1 MHGLLGLFTPFQD
14 LMSGVNPFEDA
25 VFARLDLWW
34 TFLAVPLVVGAYAW
48 GARARARALEGL
60 GNRKLVERLVAT
72 VNPGNRIV
80 KAITTTGAVL
90 LLGLT
95 LLRMQY
101 GGVAEVIPGKGLDV
115 VLAVD
120 YSKSMLAQDVYPS
133 RSERLEAELSRF
145 FDDAQRRG
153 DRVGVVVFAG
163 AARGMPLTGDTRLL
177 RMYLEKAD
185 PATEEPGGTAIGRA
199 LDMSLQLL
207 REARAEQADA
217 PEAAEDEAGADVAD
231 GEQADQ
237 VIILLTDGEDNVS
250 DPLLVAEEAAK
261 LGVRIYTVGI
271 GSRTGEPIVKLDD
284 NGKPDGFQRD
294 ADGEVIMTRL
304 DEATL
309 KELAERTDGAY
320 VHVDEERFG
329 LDEVRELMADLARAE
344 REETIKI
351 HRQEG
356 YAFYLTPA
364 LLLLLVSLALGERRE
379 VRS

>member
-1 MHGLLGLFTPFQD
+1 MLGATPLQD
-14 LMSGVNPFEDA
+14 LLSGVNPFEDA

-34 TFLAVPLVVGAYAW
+34 VLLALPLAIAAYVW
-48 GARARARALEGL
+48 GARARARALESL
-60 GNRKLVERLVAT
+60 GNRQLVERLVGT
-72 VNPGNRIV
+72 VNSGSRIV
-80 KAITTTGAVL
+80 KAITTSTAVL

-95 LLRMQY
+95 LMRMQY
-101 GGVAEVIPGKGLDV
+101 GGVAEVIPGRGLDI

-207 REARAEQADA
+207 REARAEQAEQGEQGEQAGQDA
-217 PEAAEDEAGADVAD
+217 SPDPAS

-271 GSRTGEPIVKLDD
+271 GSRTGEPIVKLDS

-294 ADGEVIMTRL
+294 EDGEIIMTRL
-304 DEATL
+304 DETTL
-309 KELAERTDGAY
+309 KELAERTDGSY
-320 VHVDEERFG
+320 VHVDEQRFG

-356 YAFYLTPA
+356 YGFYLTPA

-379 VRS
+379 VRA

>member
-1 MHGLLGLFTPFQD
+1 MRHGLLGLLTPLQD
-14 LMSGVNPFEDA
+14 LLSGVNPFEDA

-34 TFLAVPLVVGAYAW
+34 VFLAVPLAIGAYVW

-60 GNRKLVERLVAT
+60 GNRQLIERLVAT
-72 VNPGNRIV
+72 VNPGNRII
-80 KAITTTGAVL
+80 KAITTTAAVF

-145 FDDAQRRG
+145 FEDAQRRG

-207 REARAEQADA
+207 REARAEQAEQA
-217 PEAAEDEAGADVAD
+217 EQESAAEAAG
-231 GEQADQ
+231 GGSEQGDQ

-271 GSRTGEPIVKLDD
+271 GSRTGEPIVKLDE

-379 VRS
+379 VRA

>member
-1 MHGLLGLFTPFQD
+1 MSHGLLGLLTPFQD

-34 TFLAVPLVVGAYAW
+34 VFLAVPMVIGAYVW
-48 GARARARALEGL
+48 GARARAQALEAL

-72 VNPGNRIV
+72 VNSGNRIV
-80 KAITTTGAVL
+80 KAITTTAAVL

-101 GGVAEVIPGKGLDV
+101 GGVAEVIPGQGLDV

-145 FDDAQRRG
+145 LDDAQRRG

-163 AARGMPLTGDTRLL
+163 AARGMPLTGDSRLL

-207 REARAEQADA
+207 REARAEQAEQGGQEDA
-217 PEAAEDEAGADVAD
+217 EAAEKTD
-231 GEQADQ
+231 QADQ

-250 DPLLVAEEAAK
+250 DPLLVAQEAAK

-294 ADGEVIMTRL
+294 EDGEVIMTRL

-309 KELAERTDGAY
+309 KELADRTDGAY
-320 VHVDEERFG
+320 VHVDEQRFG

-344 REETIKI
+344 REEMIKI